1 MRAAADERE
10 KVVLQHLEDT
20 SFQEKLDIEGA
31 VERLERAKAALRLAQ
46 QSLSSNLERSQATE
60 MAIPLMNRLET
71 LRDEIMAGPQEFV
84 TFQSKAQAAGHE
96 SAYGAKEGGAD
107 GIKGQVNVCFEAAT
121 KLKQVK
127 QAVLQLGTVSS
138 DVVPPGERGRK
149 TIPVDHSTKYPPR
162 PPYPPYPPHPP
173 HPLHPPPRPP
183 YSTHPI
189 RPPGS
194 SLAKGGTPE
203 DGDGKVVRGEPN
215 FPVRVAEGVHF
226 VVNTGL
232 KYEPKR
238 TLPDTTAKSERVL
251 IELRSGPDLPTNTP
265 PGQLLGCIEVVTRT
279 NIAQRTNHT
288 SWQTFEAF
296 GTTQDDRWT
305 TPVGVGMIRQTP
317 KNSGQQDSLHPQA
330 RPWSEA
336 PDLSALDSQ
345 PPEPAGYARD

>member
-1 MRAAADERE
+1 MHGSNPTSPPPRSTPPHRSGIEDQLHKARDEVKTCFAAVRAAADERE
-10 KVVLQHLEDT
+10 KVMLQHLEDT

-31 VERLERAKAALRLAQ
+31 VERVVRAKAALRLAQ

-84 TFQSKAQAAGHE
+84 SFQSKAQAAGHE
-96 SAYGAKEGGAD
+96 GAHGAKEGGAD
-107 GIKGQVNVCFEAAT
+107 GIKGQVNVRFEAAT

-138 DVVPPGERGRK
+138 DVLPPGEPG
-149 TIPVDHSTKYPPR
+149 TNTGYQSTTLTLIRLARATR
-162 PPYPPYPPHPP
+162 PT
-173 HPLHPPPRPP
+173 R
-183 YSTHPI
+183 PI
-189 RPPGS
+189 RPTPLTPPTHPPGS
-194 SLAKGGTPE
+194 SLAKGGKPE

-226 VVNTGL
+226 VVSTGL

-238 TLPDTTAKSERVL
+238 TLPDTTAKCERVL
-251 IELRSGPDLPTNTP
+251 IELRSGPDLPTDTP

-279 NIAQRTNHT
+279 DIAQRTNHT

-305 TPVGVGMIRQTP
+305 TPV
-317 KNSGQQDSLHPQA
+317 SGGDDHKMSTTF
-330 RPWSEA
+330 
-336 PDLSALDSQ
+336 
-345 PPEPAGYARD
+345 